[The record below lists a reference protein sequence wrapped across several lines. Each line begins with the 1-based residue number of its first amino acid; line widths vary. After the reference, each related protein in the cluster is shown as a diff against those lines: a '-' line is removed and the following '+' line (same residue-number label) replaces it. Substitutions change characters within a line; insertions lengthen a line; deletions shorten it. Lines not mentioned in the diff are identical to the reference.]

1 MDINQ
6 IIDALER
13 EFANSK
19 NFLFTKKTLV
29 NMDKCASLIAEIR
42 ANLPQAIQEASYV
55 LSKKEQILNNAQA
68 EAKHIVAEAEYR
80 AEQLV
85 SSSEIKKKSER
96 IAEENIQRKLEET
109 KRQAVS
115 VLNADDYDLM
125 YEYASNKPKL
135 CYYQVSERMQNVLND
150 MFYYCGYSVEQQMTP
165 DINSRHLFNFVQAD
179 LKIVETS
186 NLTSDIESDIIEKFK
201 QGVTFMHKVSWY
213 GDYVWDLDQ
222 THENWEESLLS

>member
-19 NFLFTKKTLV
+19 NFLWSKKTLV

-55 LSKKEQILNNAQA
+55 LSKKDQILNNAQA

-85 SSSEIKKKSER
+85 SSSEIKKRSER
-96 IAEENIQRKLEET
+96 IADETLQRATRKCDQLFAVTKDNVDKLL
-109 KRQAVS
+109 K
-115 VLNADDYDLM
+115 
-125 YEYASNKPKL
+125 
-135 CYYQVSERMQNVLND
+135 
-150 MFYYCGYSVEQQMTP
+150 SVE
-165 DINSRHLFNFVQAD
+165 L
-179 LKIVETS
+179 
-186 NLTSDIESDIIEKFK
+186 
-201 QGVTFMHKVSWY
+201 Y
-213 GDYVWDLDQ
+213 LDQ
-222 THENWEESLLS
+222 NLDVVKRNRDELDTAINNLKNSDSVSLDNEEE

>member
-85 SSSEIKKKSER
+85 SSSEIKKRSER
-96 IAEENIQRKLEET
+96 IADETVQRANRKCDQLFAVTKENVDKLL
-109 KRQAVS
+109 K
-115 VLNADDYDLM
+115 
-125 YEYASNKPKL
+125 
-135 CYYQVSERMQNVLND
+135 
-150 MFYYCGYSVEQQMTP
+150 SVE
-165 DINSRHLFNFVQAD
+165 L
-179 LKIVETS
+179 
-186 NLTSDIESDIIEKFK
+186 
-201 QGVTFMHKVSWY
+201 Y
-213 GDYVWDLDQ
+213 LDQ
-222 THENWEESLLS
+222 NLDVVKRNRDELDMAINNLRASDSSISQNDD

>member
-19 NFLFTKKTLV
+19 NFLWSKKTLV

-85 SSSEIKKKSER
+85 SSSEIKKRSER
-96 IAEENIQRKLEET
+96 IADETLQRATRKCDQLFAVTKENVDKLL
-109 KRQAVS
+109 K
-115 VLNADDYDLM
+115 
-125 YEYASNKPKL
+125 
-135 CYYQVSERMQNVLND
+135 
-150 MFYYCGYSVEQQMTP
+150 SVE
-165 DINSRHLFNFVQAD
+165 L
-179 LKIVETS
+179 
-186 NLTSDIESDIIEKFK
+186 
-201 QGVTFMHKVSWY
+201 Y
-213 GDYVWDLDQ
+213 LDQ
-222 THENWEESLLS
+222 NLDVVKRNRDELDMAINNLKASDSVPQTDD

>member
-19 NFLFTKKTLV
+19 NFLWSKKTLV

-55 LSKKEQILNNAQA
+55 LSKKEQILNNAQS

-85 SSSEIKKKSER
+85 SSSEIKKRSER
-96 IAEENIQRKLEET
+96 IAEESIQRANRKWDQLFAVTKENVDKLL
-109 KRQAVS
+109 K
-115 VLNADDYDLM
+115 
-125 YEYASNKPKL
+125 
-135 CYYQVSERMQNVLND
+135 
-150 MFYYCGYSVEQQMTP
+150 SVE
-165 DINSRHLFNFVQAD
+165 L
-179 LKIVETS
+179 
-186 NLTSDIESDIIEKFK
+186 
-201 QGVTFMHKVSWY
+201 Y
-213 GDYVWDLDQ
+213 LDQ
-222 THENWEESLLS
+222 NLDVVRRNRDELDMAINNLKASDAALPHDD

>member
-19 NFLFTKKTLV
+19 NFLWSKKTLV

-55 LSKKEQILNNAQA
+55 LSKKDQILNNAQA

-96 IAEENIQRKLEET
+96 VAEEMVQRASKKCDQLFSVTKENVDKLL
-109 KRQAVS
+109 K
-115 VLNADDYDLM
+115 
-125 YEYASNKPKL
+125 
-135 CYYQVSERMQNVLND
+135 
-150 MFYYCGYSVEQQMTP
+150 SVE
-165 DINSRHLFNFVQAD
+165 L
-179 LKIVETS
+179 
-186 NLTSDIESDIIEKFK
+186 
-201 QGVTFMHKVSWY
+201 Y
-213 GDYVWDLDQ
+213 LDQ
-222 THENWEESLLS
+222 NLDVVKRNRDELDMAINNLRSLDSGSTAQED

>member
-68 EAKHIVAEAEYR
+68 EAKHIIAEAEYR

-85 SSSEIKKKSER
+85 SSSEIKKRSER
-96 IAEENIQRKLEET
+96 IAEEAIQRSTRKCDQLFEVTKENVDKLL
-109 KRQAVS
+109 K
-115 VLNADDYDLM
+115 
-125 YEYASNKPKL
+125 
-135 CYYQVSERMQNVLND
+135 
-150 MFYYCGYSVEQQMTP
+150 SVELYLVQNLDVVKRNRDELDMA
-165 DINSRHLFNFVQAD
+165 INN
-179 LKIVETS
+179 LKA
-186 NLTSDIESDIIEKFK
+186 SDSALPQD
-201 QGVTFMHKVSWY
+201 
-213 GDYVWDLDQ
+213 DD
-222 THENWEESLLS
+222 

>member
-19 NFLFTKKTLV
+19 NFLWSKKTLV

-55 LSKKEQILNNAQA
+55 LSKKDQILNNAQA

-96 IAEENIQRKLEET
+96 VADEMVQRATRKCDQLFSVTKENVDKLL
-109 KRQAVS
+109 K
-115 VLNADDYDLM
+115 
-125 YEYASNKPKL
+125 
-135 CYYQVSERMQNVLND
+135 
-150 MFYYCGYSVEQQMTP
+150 SVE
-165 DINSRHLFNFVQAD
+165 L
-179 LKIVETS
+179 
-186 NLTSDIESDIIEKFK
+186 
-201 QGVTFMHKVSWY
+201 Y
-213 GDYVWDLDQ
+213 LDQ
-222 THENWEESLLS
+222 NLNVVRRNRDELDMAINNLKASDSVSTQDD

>member
-85 SSSEIKKKSER
+85 SSSEIKKRSER
-96 IAEENIQRKLEET
+96 IAEETIQRSNRKCDQLFEITKENVDKLL
-109 KRQAVS
+109 K
-115 VLNADDYDLM
+115 
-125 YEYASNKPKL
+125 
-135 CYYQVSERMQNVLND
+135 
-150 MFYYCGYSVEQQMTP
+150 SVELYLVQNLDVVKRNRDELDMA
-165 DINSRHLFNFVQAD
+165 INN
-179 LKIVETS
+179 LKA
-186 NLTSDIESDIIEKFK
+186 SDSALPQED
-201 QGVTFMHKVSWY
+201 
-213 GDYVWDLDQ
+213 D
-222 THENWEESLLS
+222 

>member
-19 NFLFTKKTLV
+19 NFLWSKKTLV

-85 SSSEIKKKSER
+85 SSSEIKKRSER
-96 IAEENIQRKLEET
+96 ISDEMIHKATKKCDQLFLVTKENVDKLL
-109 KRQAVS
+109 K
-115 VLNADDYDLM
+115 
-125 YEYASNKPKL
+125 
-135 CYYQVSERMQNVLND
+135 
-150 MFYYCGYSVEQQMTP
+150 SVE
-165 DINSRHLFNFVQAD
+165 L
-179 LKIVETS
+179 
-186 NLTSDIESDIIEKFK
+186 
-201 QGVTFMHKVSWY
+201 Y
-213 GDYVWDLDQ
+213 LDQ
-222 THENWEESLLS
+222 NLDVVRRNRDELDTAINNLKVVDSDSKKD